1 MYVHEGWPG
10 FGPNLCP
17 PQSKPLQD
25 TMDREG
31 SHAYSRSNMDDQASH
46 FLALQRTDRYLRIDQ
61 LDDGCL
67 YLIHARNSHIG
78 QWVAADCGFVI
89 LREKFGDRFL
99 FTEYHW
105 DKDDCGTAKPLVK
118 LSGTVADDALREVLE
133 EKLRE
138 IPYAVFMERTRGFA
152 E

>member
-1 MYVHEGWPG
+1 
-10 FGPNLCP
+10 
-17 PQSKPLQD
+17 
-25 TMDREG
+25 
-31 SHAYSRSNMDDQASH
+31 MDDQASH
-46 FLALQRTDRYLRIDQ
+46 FSALQRTDRYLRIGQ
-61 LDDGCL
+61 LEDGCL
-67 YLIHARNSHIG
+67 YLVHARNSHIG

-105 DKDDCGTAKPLVK
+105 DKDECGTAKPLVK
-118 LSGTVADDALREVLE
+118 LSETVSADALREVIE